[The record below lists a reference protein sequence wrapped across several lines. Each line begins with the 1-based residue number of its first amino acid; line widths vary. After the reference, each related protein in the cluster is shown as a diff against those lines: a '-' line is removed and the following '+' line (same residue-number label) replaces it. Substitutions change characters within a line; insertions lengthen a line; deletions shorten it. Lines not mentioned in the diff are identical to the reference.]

1 MFSHRF
7 RFSILGTALVALF
20 LLLTLVVQ
28 AQGTVVHGV
37 FFYSPTC
44 PHCHDVITNH
54 WPGIQDEFGDQL
66 QVLFIDVTTPAGN
79 QLIGTAIDAMHIPS
93 NGVPMLIIG
102 TEVLLGSV
110 DIPQRAPQ
118 VIREGL
124 NSGGIGYP
132 PIPGIASI
140 FQSTLANSQ
149 PAQSVSEK
157 GSFLDNPANLAAII
171 VLIGLVASIG
181 IVGAA
186 GWNLIIRR
194 NRQYGNAGRE
204 RRGRELIL
212 IGALVGIGL
221 AGSLVV
227 GSFDNPI
234 TLLISIGVLAVFAI
248 LGFNL
253 FSRPSPGLFS
263 GWLIPLMIASG
274 LLIAGYL
281 TYVETSHIEATCGV
295 IGDCNTVQQSV
306 YARILGIPVG
316 MIGILGYV
324 VMLFVWWL
332 GKFRNLRQGNTLLFV
347 ITFLG
352 VGFSIYLTI
361 LEPFVIG
368 ASCVW
373 CLTSAV
379 IMTLILWLSSPIWDM
394 GVHRLQPNPLK
405 R

>member
-20 LLLTLVVQ
+20 LLLTLAVQ
-28 AQGTVVHGV
+28 AQGIVVHGV

-66 QVLFIDVTTPAGN
+66 QVLFIDVTTPAGSR
-79 QLIGTAIDAMHIPS
+79 LMGTAIDAMHIPS

-102 TEVLLGSV
+102 TEVLVGSV

-140 FQSTLANSQ
+140 FQSTLANPQ
-149 PAQSVSEK
+149 PAQSEK

-171 VLIGLVASIG
+171 VLAGLIISIG
-181 IVGAA
+181 VVGAA
-186 GWNLIIRR
+186 GWNLMIRR
-194 NRQYGNAGRE
+194 NRQHSNASRE
-204 RRGRELIL
+204 RLGRGLIL
-212 IGALVGIGL
+212 IGALGGIGL
-221 AGSLVV
+221 AGSLLV

-234 TLLISIGVLAVFAI
+234 TLLISLGVLAVFAI

-253 FSRPSPGLFS
+253 FSRRSPSLFS

-306 YARILGIPVG
+306 YAHILGIPVG

-324 VMLFVWWL
+324 VMLFAWWL
-332 GKFRNLRQGNTLLFV
+332 GKFRNLKQGNVVLFV

-352 VGFSIYLTI
+352 VGFSIYLTV

-373 CLTSAV
+373 CLTSAI

-394 GVHRLQPNPLK
+394 GVQRLQPNSLK